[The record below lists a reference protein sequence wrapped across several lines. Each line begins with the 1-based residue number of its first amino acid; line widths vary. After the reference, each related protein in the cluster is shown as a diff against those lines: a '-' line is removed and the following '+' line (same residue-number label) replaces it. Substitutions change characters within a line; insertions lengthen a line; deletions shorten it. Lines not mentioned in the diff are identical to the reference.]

1 MTLIL
6 LRIGA
11 AAFFSVTSLL
21 VLLFRVSPLTS
32 PGLALPL
39 FFLTLLL
46 SVASVTS
53 LLSYAVWS
61 RIAMEGMDAGK
72 KLSVALR
79 EGIFLAVATG
89 LVFAFLVLGI
99 LTWWIAVLIYLVFL
113 LVEVA
118 LHS

>member
-11 AAFFSVTSLL
+11 AAFFSVSSLL
-21 VLLFRVSPLTS
+21 VILFRVSPLTS

-79 EGIFLAVATG
+79 EGIFLASGTA
-89 LVFAFLVLGI
+89 LVCGFQVLGI